1 MAKIA
6 LEDVLNAFI
15 EQYAA
20 SLNTAIPGRIITYDP
35 ETQKATVQPTIQRV
49 LNSGDIINPQ
59 PIAGVPVIFPS
70 GNSGILSFPIVPNDK
85 VLLVFSQ
92 RSIDRWVF
100 GKGEDPINPRD
111 RRKHDR
117 ADCVAIA
124 GLYPYAKALGSYPTQ
139 TVLRHNATEN
149 LAENPGEHSLTLH
162 PTGESEGV
170 SLKANKYSD
179 QLSSITMYQDGSIII
194 TSDEGN
200 SLKSEIKMNPDGSV
214 LINAN
219 NGTSINMTQGGDI
232 VIDSPTQVQVNC
244 ATADV
249 NASTIATIDAPQV
262 HLNGAGGGILT
273 TESINPLTGTPFPS
287 GSTTVKAGDG

>member
-1 MAKIA
+1 MADVS

-49 LNSGDIINPQ
+49 LNSGDTITPQ
-59 PIAGVPVIFPS
+59 PISGVPVLFPS
-70 GNSGILSFPIVPNDK
+70 GNTGVMSFPIVPNDK

-117 ADCVAIA
+117 ADCVAIP
-124 GLYPYAKALGSYPTQ
+124 GLYPYNRALGSYQTQ
-139 TVLRHNATEN
+139 TVIRHNAGEN
-149 LAENPGEHSLTLH
+149 LTENPGEHSITLH
-162 PTGESEGV
+162 PTGEAEGIA
-170 SLKANKYSD
+170 LKTNKYSD
-179 QLSSITMYQDGSIII
+179 QLASIVMNQDGSIII

-219 NGTSINMTQGGDI
+219 NGTSINMTQGGDV

-244 ATADV
+244 TTADV
-249 NASTIATIDAPQV
+249 NASTLATIDAPQI
-262 HLNGAGGGILT
+262 HLNGSGGGVLT
-273 TESINPLTGTPFPS
+273 QESINPLTGTPFPD
-287 GSTTVKAGDG
+287 GSSTVKAGDG